1 MEKTVSE
8 KLNNSFN
15 STVVLIAALNEGKGI
30 GPTMDEMQSYL
41 KGARFL
47 VVDGNSQDG
56 TANIAKTLGADV
68 MFQEGKGKGDAL
80 RQGMRHIGS
89 DCEYVV
95 LTDADFTYPAEYVPE
110 MIKILNKDPTIGM
123 VCGNRFNG
131 HLVVGAMHNAN
142 YFGNRLIAFAHSLLN
157 EVDLRDPLTGL
168 RVLRWN
174 ALRNWMPKSD
184 GFDIE
189 VELNNFIVQQDY
201 GIVEVEIPYR
211 PRVGEKKLQ
220 LKHGFTIMKR
230 ILSEA
235 FFNKQV
241 ITTLVR
247 G

>member
-1 MEKTVSE
+1 MILEK
-8 KLNNSFN
+8 NSGSFA
-15 STVVLIAALNEGKGI
+15 STVVLIAALNEGTGI

-41 KGARFL
+41 KDARYL
-47 VVDGNSQDG
+47 VVDGNSHDD
-56 TANIAKTLGADV
+56 TALVAKTLGADV

-80 RQGMRHIGS
+80 RQGLRGINS
-89 DCEYVV
+89 DCMYVV
-95 LTDADFTYPAEYVPE
+95 LTDADYTYPAEYVPE
-110 MIKILNKDPTIGM
+110 MIKILDKDPTIGM

-168 RVLRWN
+168 RVLRWSV
-174 ALRNWMPKSD
+174 LRNWMPKSD

-189 VELNNFIVQQDY
+189 VELNNFIIQQDY
-201 GIVEVEIPYR
+201 GIAEVEIPYR

-230 ILSEA
+230 IFSEA
-235 FFNKQV
+235 FNKQV
-241 ITTLVR
+241 VTNLIR